1 MRQDTSRPS
10 KTLMVTLALSV
21 AYPSPSA
28 AFLSGAPPGTQGSLR
43 RSGGMT
49 ALRMGGVD
57 RREALRVLLAGGL
70 SGAAVLQSPS
80 PASAADNNDL
90 FQAKFQQG
98 MNKRTE
104 RLFACQTQNNCVSVS
119 ASKNPTQF
127 GAPWDFTPVTND
139 PEKAG
144 RFRVY
149 GFLRAFFR
157 ELKVELRRRFW
168 AKLAWASL
176 KKAVAADSSLTLDEV
191 DDVKHYL
198 RATGTSKVPKDGVD
212 DVEFL
217 LVPSE
222 KICTYRSAARKN
234 VFVYPYQVAISD
246 GGFQKERMAGI
257 RERLGWVELNYVGS
271 GVYSDGERLGWVELN
286 YVGSGVYSDG

>member
-1 MRQDTSRPS
+1 
-10 KTLMVTLALSV
+10 
-21 AYPSPSA
+21 
-28 AFLSGAPPGTQGSLR
+28 
-43 RSGGMT
+43 MT

-139 PEKAG
+139 PEK
-144 RFRVY
+144 
-149 GFLRAFFR
+149 
-157 ELKVELRRRFW
+157 
-168 AKLAWASL
+168 AWASL

-271 GVYSDGERLGWVELN
+271 GVYSDGCGSKGDGKCNAMGGLTPAIIKPERRNADAEIMEEVDDRPRADSIRLPF
-286 YVGSGVYSDG
+286 